1 MTLVTRLI
9 EPVRTAPAVARPGGI
24 RSRIGWTFV
33 LLTAIA
39 IVAYAAVPYFTAS
52 LETLAE
58 SPGLAA
64 DYVGKP
70 PFIQA
75 ALYVHI
81 AGGATAL
88 VARGAAVLAR
98 SARRVRHACTAGS
111 GASYLVGVAVGGLGG
126 LVIAPT
132 SSAGFVGFF
141 GFSTLAVL
149 WLVTGWR
156 AYRAI
161 RRGDVPS
168 HRAWMIRNYA
178 LTYSAVTLRIWL
190 PLMVFGAAPV
200 RRSGTSTRLR
210 QRLRRG
216 AVHRLA
222 AEPRVRGMAHP
233 PPRAAV
239 LPPARLTPRGDAHRS
254 GSAQRGRCGSTSVPR
269 YSTWATSCRSSSWK

>member
-1 MTLVTRLI
+1 MTHVTRLI
-9 EPVRTAPAVARPGGI
+9 EPVRTGTAIARPGGI
-24 RSRIGWTFV
+24 RSRVGWTFV

-52 LETLAE
+52 LETLAA

-70 PFIQA
+70 PLIQA

-88 VARGAAVLAR
+88 ALGALQFWRGLRARAP
-98 SARRVRHACTAGS
+98 RVHRWIGRV
-111 GASYLVGVAVGGLGG
+111 YLVGVAVGSLGG

-141 GFSTLAVL
+141 GFTTLAVL

-161 RRGDVPS
+161 RRGDVPT

-190 PLMVFGAAPV
+190 PLLVFAPLLFGQTPDFENAYAAVPFIAWLPNLLV
-200 RRSGTSTRLR
+200 AEWLIR
-210 QRLRRG
+210 RRG
-216 AVHRLA
+216 LPSYRL
-222 AEPRVRGMAHP
+222 PV
-233 PPRAAV
+233 
-239 LPPARLTPRGDAHRS
+239 
-254 GSAQRGRCGSTSVPR
+254 
-269 YSTWATSCRSSSWK
+269 

>member
-9 EPVRTAPAVARPGGI
+9 EPVRTAPALARPGGI

-58 SPGLAA
+58 SPGLAE

-88 VARGAAVLAR
+88 VLGALQFWRGLRARAP
-98 SARRVRHACTAGS
+98 RVHRWIGRV
-111 GASYLVGVAVGGLGG
+111 YLVGVAVGSLGG

-161 RRGDVPS
+161 RRGDVPT

-190 PLMVFGAAPV
+190 PLMVFGPLLFGQTPDFANAYAAVPFIAWLPNLV
-200 RRSGTSTRLR
+200 FAEWLIR
-210 QRLRRG
+210 RRG
-216 AVHRLA
+216 LPSYRL
-222 AEPRVRGMAHP
+222 PV
-233 PPRAAV
+233 
-239 LPPARLTPRGDAHRS
+239 
-254 GSAQRGRCGSTSVPR
+254 
-269 YSTWATSCRSSSWK
+269 